1 MADCPFNP
9 ASESI
14 ADFIYRYGSQQQ
26 IVGNPEDIPCIDY
39 VSPDYSIIY
48 TPLDTVLPISL
59 RRYSYYSVPGLFS
72 LLDSSS
78 MEVSGITSTFA
89 SPALGN
95 RGRGVLIGFIDT
107 GIDYTN
113 PLFQNPDG
121 TTRISSIWDQSL
133 PEDRDI
139 LPPGVPDRYPGSGAS
154 YGTEYTR
161 EQINAALASDTP
173 LALVPS
179 TDTNGHGTF
188 LAGIAAG
195 GSLPAQDFTGAA
207 PESEL
212 VVVKLKPAK
221 QYLRDFYLVRND
233 AEAYQENDIMM
244 GIKYLRVEA
253 YRLKKPMVILLGL
266 GSNLGS
272 HEGTSPLSITLQDIS
287 RSLGA
292 ATVIAAG
299 NETGLGHHYEG
310 TIPSGQEFDD
320 VEIRVG
326 QPESELGFVVELW
339 ASTADTYSVGFI
351 SPSGEIISRI
361 PIIAGNETSIP
372 FLLEPT
378 VITVNYQLIESGSG
392 KQLIFMRFQAPTPG
406 IWKIR
411 VFNTQYLTGLFHL
424 WLPSQGLISDETVF
438 LTPNPYTTI
447 TMPGNT
453 ASPITVGAY
462 NHLNNSIYI
471 HSSRGYTVGGLIK
484 PDIAAPGVNV
494 SGPAVGRGIGSA
506 GTAAGRGTG
515 SAGTAAV
522 PMTTRTG
529 TSVAAAHVAGAVAN
543 LLSWGIVEGHNITMS
558 EASIKAYLIRGAR
571 RNPALSYPNREWG
584 YGALDLYETFLRLR
598 E

>member
-221 QYLRDFYLVRND
+221 QYLRDFYLVRSD
-233 AEAYQENDIMM
+233 A
-244 GIKYLRVEA
+244 EA

-310 TIPSGQEFDD
+310 TIPGGQEFDD

-392 KQLIFMRFQAPTPG
+392 KQLIFMRFQAPTTG

-484 PDIAAPGVNV
+484 PDIAAPGVNI